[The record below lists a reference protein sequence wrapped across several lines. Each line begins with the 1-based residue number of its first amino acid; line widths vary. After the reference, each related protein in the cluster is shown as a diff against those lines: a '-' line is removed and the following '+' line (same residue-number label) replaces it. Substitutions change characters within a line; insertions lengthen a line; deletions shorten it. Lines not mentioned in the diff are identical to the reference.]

1 MKRTDA
7 IAFAGM
13 IPILSAGEALVEG
26 NGKSPVRVVFYE
38 DLQCPDCAAYRKM
51 MDEQLLPKFGAQAA
65 FEHRDFPLPKHKWA
79 RNAAI
84 VARFFASSNPETA
97 VAFRRM
103 ALANLTT
110 INPENF
116 NARLSEFAT
125 SHCVEPAQAIAV
137 LDDPRY
143 AKLVEDDYQ
152 EGIARGISKTP
163 TVFVD
168 GERFVERFEFE
179 DVAKPIRVALEASK
193 R

>member
-26 NGKSPVRVVFYE
+26 NAKSKVRVVVYE
-38 DLQCPDCAAYRKM
+38 DLQCPDCAVYRKM
-51 MDEQLLPKFGAQAA
+51 MDERLLPEFGAQVA

-79 RNAAI
+79 RKAAI
-84 VARFFASSNPETA
+84 AARFFAASKPETA

-103 ALANLTT
+103 ALANLTSIT
-110 INPENF
+110 PENF
-116 NARLSEFAT
+116 NDRLSDFAKN
-125 SHCVEPAQAIAV
+125 HGVEPAQAIAA

-168 GERFVERFEFE
+168 GERFVEPFEFE
-179 DVAKPIRVALEASK
+179 DVAKAIRAALEASK